1 MNSAMYSVVLSL
13 VVCMCA
19 VVIFTG
25 HILMLAVI
33 TITIIGKWTTFS
45 PLDGDRVVLE
55 CCTMGLCGL
64 GGHYSYGCSVGQWG
78 WLSGMECW
86 SRDRK
91 IWVQVL
97 AGAVG
102 DFSSPGSTSCADSY
116 FGIRSA
122 PVLRQYHRKDPAH
135 SVRSAVAGYS

>member
-1 MNSAMYSVVLSL
+1 MEVVAVNSAMYSVVLSL

-19 VVIFTG
+19 VAIFTG
-25 HILMLAVI
+25 HILMLAII

-45 PLDGDRVVLE
+45 PLVGDWVVHE

-64 GGHYSYGCSVGQWG
+64 GGRYTCGCSAGQWG
-78 WLSGMECW
+78 WVSGMERW
-86 SRDRK
+86 TRDRE

-102 DFSSPGSTSCADSY
+102 EFSSPGSTSCADSY
-116 FGIRSA
+116 FGIRSNH
-122 PVLRQYHRKDPAH
+122 VLPH
-135 SVRSAVAGYS
+135 